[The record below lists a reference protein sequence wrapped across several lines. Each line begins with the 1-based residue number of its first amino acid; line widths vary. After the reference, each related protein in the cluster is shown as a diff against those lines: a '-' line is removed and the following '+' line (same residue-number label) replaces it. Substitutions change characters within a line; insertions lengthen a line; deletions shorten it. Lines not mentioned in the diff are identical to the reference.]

1 MGAMFLAQAIGHI
14 SHMQGL
20 GNVWGIWKAYQQLWG
35 TIKTTGGVQYKVV
48 VEGVTSTQVPG
59 CPGTCHGG
67 FRQCLR
73 AIDRATPQPAVGGGA
88 IKPIGGGGRL
98 LVL

>member
-20 GNVWGIWKAYQQLWG
+20 GNVLGNREAYQQLWG
-35 TIKTTGGVQYKVV
+35 AIKTTGGVECNVV
-48 VEGVTSTQVPG
+48 LERVTGTQVPG